1 MKCIHFQKNKGRLRP
16 RSIRE
21 YQLALQ
27 AKDAARCV
35 ASPSLWATMTKQK
48 YDAQEEFWYMMQM
61 GDCSLNWKV
70 LCERV
75 DVIEVDLEREVGNG
89 AFTDAINDKWI
100 NGKSLMDLQMLEN
113 QEMLLPSTAVA
124 DMMVDKEWDNRAL
137 EQ

>member
-21 YQLALQ
+21 FQLALLQ

-48 YDAQEEFWYMMQM
+48 YDAQEEFWFMMQM

-70 LCERV
+70 LCARV
-75 DVIEVDLEREVGNG
+75 DVIEVDLE
-89 AFTDAINDKWI
+89 
-100 NGKSLMDLQMLEN
+100 
-113 QEMLLPSTAVA
+113 
-124 DMMVDKEWDNRAL
+124 
-137 EQ
+137 